1 MVTVPAAASLNTITF
16 GGTPRVVPNPNST
29 FGNPPIT
36 NTYSSIGGSGAL
48 GSGISPLIFILPI
61 LFSVLPLLLSGLQSL
76 FSSRGNNDANQN
88 SSCKN
93 NQNTNNSNSNG
104 CQQCGQQSTQALER
118 VQFNDNNYAGG
129 GR

>member
-1 MVTVPAAASLNTITF
+1 MARSLTTIAPSLSTISF
-16 GGTPRVVPNPNST
+16 GGIPRGLPNPT

-76 FSSRGNNDANQN
+76 FSSGRDNEN

-93 NQNTNNSNSNG
+93 NQNNNNSNSNG
-104 CQQCGQQSTQALER
+104 CQRCGQQSTQALER
-118 VQFNDNNYAGG
+118 VQFNYNDSNNYAGG